1 MLYPFPESDRR
12 IMADH
17 KQIYLRD
24 GPQYHELV
32 SREDYQGNLL
42 SAIMDIVNTRNLDVL
57 DLGTGTGRLVNLLAP
72 RARSLL
78 GLDLSHHMVSVAAD
92 QINIAGHKNCW
103 LSVADHRALPVMKN
117 SVDLVI
123 SGWSLCYLVVWE
135 GENWQSELSKGLREM
150 KRVIRPGGSIV
161 VIETLGTG
169 TEEPEEIDKLK
180 VYLNYLREFGFQET
194 WIRTDYQ
201 FLSSPEAVE
210 LTDFFFGEEM
220 VEKIQFLDKPILPE
234 CTGIWC
240 LKP

>member
-1 MLYPFPESDRR
+1 
-12 IMADH
+12 MADH

-32 SREDYQGNLL
+32 LREDFQGNLL
-42 SAIMDIVNTRNLDVL
+42 SAITEIVNIHDLDIL
-57 DLGTGTGRLVNLLAP
+57 DLGTGTGRLAKLLAP
-72 RARSLL
+72 RARSFL
-78 GLDLSHHMVSVAAD
+78 GLDLSHHMISVAAD
-92 QINIAGHKNCW
+92 QINKAGYMNCW
-103 LSVADHRALPVMKN
+103 VSAADHRALPVMRD

-135 GENWQSELSKGLREM
+135 GENWQIELTKGLREM
-150 KRVIRPGGSIV
+150 KRVIRPGGSII

-169 TEEPEEIDKLK
+169 TEEPQELDKLK
-180 VYLNYLREFGFQET
+180 VYINHLRKIGFQET

-201 FLSSPEAVE
+201 FESRPEAVE
-210 LTDFFFGEEM
+210 LTSFFFGEEM